1 MKLKKKAK
9 TTLIAIVVILV
20 VAVVGI
26 FTYKTF
32 FSKPVIKEAKVL
44 KEIKNYGYVLKDN
57 KNKKYQALFK
67 DLAKIL
73 ESDEVDYKAYASK
86 LAEMFVVDFY
96 SLSDKTAKTDVGG
109 VDIVLPD
116 ILNNF
121 LENAENTFYKY
132 VESNIY
138 NNRNQK
144 LPEVNTVEV
153 ESVEKTTFTYND
165 TIDENAYQVKVKWD
179 YTDSDFA
186 NYQKEATLIFVNKD
200 KKLYLVELK

>member
-20 VAVVGI
+20 VAVVGT

-57 KNKKYQALFK
+57 KSKKYQALFK

-138 NNRNQK
+138 NNRKQK

>member
-9 TTLIAIVVILV
+9 TTLIVVVVILV

-57 KNKKYQALFK
+57 KSKKYQALFK

-138 NNRNQK
+138 NNRKQK

>member
-9 TTLIAIVVILV
+9 TTLIAVVVILV

-57 KNKKYQALFK
+57 KSKKYQALFK

>member
-57 KNKKYQALFK
+57 KSKKYQALFK

-121 LENAENTFYKY
+121 LENAENTIYKY

-138 NNRNQK
+138 NNRKQK

>member
-9 TTLIAIVVILV
+9 TTIIAIVVILV

-57 KNKKYQALFK
+57 KSKKYQALFK

-138 NNRNQK
+138 NNRKQK

>member
-32 FSKPVIKEAKVL
+32 FSKPAIKEAKVL

-57 KNKKYQALFK
+57 KSKKYQALFK

>member
-9 TTLIAIVVILV
+9 TTLIAVVVILV

-57 KNKKYQALFK
+57 KSKKYQALFK

-138 NNRNQK
+138 NNRKQK

>member
-9 TTLIAIVVILV
+9 ITIITVIVLLV
-20 VAVVGI
+20 VAVAGI
-26 FTYKTF
+26 FIYKSF
-32 FSKPVIKEAKVL
+32 LSKPVIKEAKVL
-44 KEIKNYGYVLKDN
+44 KEIKEYGYVLKDN
-57 KNKKYQALFK
+57 KSKKYQELFK
-67 DLAKIL
+67 DLVKIL
-73 ESDEVDYKAYASK
+73 ESDEVDYEKYASK
-86 LAEMFVVDFY
+86 LSEMFVVDFY
-96 SLSDKTAKTDVGG
+96 SLADKTAKTDVGG
-109 VDIVLPD
+109 VDIVHPD

-138 NNRNQK
+138 NNRKQN

-165 TIDENAYQVKVKWD
+165 TIDENAYEVKVKWD
-179 YTDSDFA
+179 YTDSEFA
-186 NYQKEATLIFVNKD
+186 NYQNEATLIFVNQD

>member
-9 TTLIAIVVILV
+9 TTLIAIIVILV

-32 FSKPVIKEAKVL
+32 FSKPAIKEAKVL

-57 KNKKYQALFK
+57 KSKKYQALFK

-153 ESVEKTTFTYND
+153 DSVEKTTFTYND

>member
-57 KNKKYQALFK
+57 KSKKYQARFK

-73 ESDEVDYKAYASK
+73 ESDKVDYKAYASK

-138 NNRNQK
+138 NNRKQK

>member
-57 KNKKYQALFK
+57 KSKKYQAQFK

-138 NNRNQK
+138 NNRKQK

>member
-9 TTLIAIVVILV
+9 TTLIAIIVILV

-57 KNKKYQALFK
+57 KSKKYQALFK

-186 NYQKEATLIFVNKD
+186 NYQKEATLIFINKD

>member
-9 TTLIAIVVILV
+9 TTLIAIIVILV

-57 KNKKYQALFK
+57 KSKKYQALFK

-138 NNRNQK
+138 NNRKQK

>member
-9 TTLIAIVVILV
+9 TTLIAIIVILV

-57 KNKKYQALFK
+57 KSKKYQALFK

-73 ESDEVDYKAYASK
+73 ERDEVDYKAYASK

-138 NNRNQK
+138 NNRKQK